1 MTTLAGGFIFGSLTF
16 LIPRIFEV
24 NLSGISV
31 DIAITGLL
39 AGIVYAIASLSQ
51 VGVGYLIDRY
61 SPKIILGFVIAVFL
75 NNQVLKL
82 APFFRTIIFMP
93 VVTAIAIIGIVMTF
107 VFSPFNGPAN
117 KFLMGMNITSGPID
131 FLGDPNTVLP
141 TVMGVY
147 VWKWLGITMM
157 YWLAALQTVP
167 QDVYDAAKIDG
178 AQGFKL
184 WFHIIL
190 PIVLPFA
197 IVIVLV
203 EAVGALNVFPL
214 IETMTAGG
222 PFFSSEVMEVYI
234 FRTAFVTDSGTMPR
248 LGYAC
253 AAGVIWGV
261 AVLYITC
268 LIYTSDPAD
277 E

>member
-1 MTTLAGGFIFGSLTF
+1 
-16 LIPRIFEV
+16 
-24 NLSGISV
+24 
-31 DIAITGLL
+31 
-39 AGIVYAIASLSQ
+39 
-51 VGVGYLIDRY
+51 
-61 SPKIILGFVIAVFL
+61 
-75 NNQVLKL
+75 
-82 APFFRTIIFMP
+82 
-93 VVTAIAIIGIVMTF
+93 
-107 VFSPFNGPAN
+107 
-117 KFLMGMNITSGPID
+117 
-131 FLGDPNTVLP
+131 
-141 TVMGVY
+141 
-147 VWKWLGITMM
+147 M

-253 AAGVIWGV
+253 AAGVFWGV
-261 AVLYITC
+261 AVLCITV
-268 LIYTSDPAD
+268 LQGIWIRKTRRL
-277 E
+277 

>member
-1 MTTLAGGFIFGSLTF
+1 MSWYFSLLDWTGFTNDAKFIGFQNYIEAINDEFFWNAFFRSFIFMFGTV
-16 LIPRIFEV
+16 PV
-24 NLSGISV
+24 
-31 DIAITGLL
+31 
-39 AGIVYAIASLSQ
+39 
-51 VGVGYLIDRY
+51 
-61 SPKIILGFVIAVFL
+61 KIILGFIIAIFL

-253 AAGVIWGV
+253 AAGVFWGV
-261 AVLYITC
+261 AVLFITV
-268 LIYTSDPAD
+268 LQGIWIRKTRRL
-277 E
+277 

>member
-1 MTTLAGGFIFGSLTF
+1 MYK
-16 LIPRIFEV
+16 R
-24 NLSGISV
+24 
-31 DIAITGLL
+31 
-39 AGIVYAIASLSQ
+39 Q
-51 VGVGYLIDRY
+51 
-61 SPKIILGFVIAVFL
+61 
-75 NNQVLKL
+75 
-82 APFFRTIIFMP
+82 
-93 VVTAIAIIGIVMTF
+93 

-117 KFLMGMNITSGPID
+117 KFLMSTNLTSAPID
-131 FLGDPNTVLP
+131 FLGNPDTVLP

-178 AQGFKL
+178 AEGYRL
-184 WFHIIL
+184 WIHIIL

-197 IVIVLV
+197 IVIILV

-253 AAGVIWGV
+253 AAGVFWGV
-261 AVLYITC
+261 AVLFITV
-268 LIYTSDPAD
+268 LQGLWMRRTRRI
-277 E
+277 